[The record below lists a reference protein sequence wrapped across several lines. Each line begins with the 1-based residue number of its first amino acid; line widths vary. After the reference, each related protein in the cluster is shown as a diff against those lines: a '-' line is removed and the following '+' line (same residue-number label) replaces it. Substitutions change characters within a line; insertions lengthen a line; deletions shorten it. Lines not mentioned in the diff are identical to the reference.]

1 MTMTESQLRD
11 NSELGRL
18 ERDLRAVYGA
28 YAYLRNHDLAR
39 VSTTSR
45 LLREADLAQLARRV
59 RDELDELRGVID
71 GTHGHG
77 HGRDDVVLEAYQS
90 LYWLTVLAVAAGDTY
105 DDVRPH
111 TALEREEPSPP
122 AHADWSLGSA
132 DPTAQPAL
140 PAALCGLAPDR
151 LRPVP
156 VQPVRGRGEQRDAGA
171 TELEELDSADTASRR
186 RAVRQA
192 MTYLAG
198 LCGHAGVAVA
208 EPVARDLS
216 ELRARSYLAPYW
228 EGIDA

>member
-1 MTMTESQLRD
+1 M
-11 NSELGRL
+11 GRI

-28 YAYLRNHDLAR
+28 YAYLRNHDLSS

-45 LLREADLAQLARRV
+45 ALREADLARLAHRV

-111 TALEREEPSPP
+111 TVLEHGQPSSPTPLPGARATLTPAPSP
-122 AHADWSLGSA
+122 A
-132 DPTAQPAL
+132 
-140 PAALCGLAPDR
+140 
-151 LRPVP
+151 
-156 VQPVRGRGEQRDAGA
+156 RGRGEQRDADDAG
-171 TELEELDSADTASRR
+171 LEDLDSADPMRR
-186 RAVRQA
+186 RQA
-192 MTYLAG
+192 IRRGAAYMAD
-198 LCGHAGVAVA
+198 LCGRAGVTVD
-208 EPVARDLS
+208 EPIARDLS

-228 EGIDA
+228 EAMDA